1 MVVAF
6 VAATAPGRGLVR
18 NARAL
23 TRACRFGEF
32 RSAPGGRTV
41 ASMRE
46 IATVTGS
53 ASAITLAATFRRSAR
68 LFADRVAVVG
78 PDRRLTYR
86 ELDERSTR
94 LANAL
99 TQSEILG
106 GDRIAVLSS
115 PRPEFI
121 ELYMAAAKV
130 GVTVVALNTRLH
142 PQELAYCIGLGSP
155 RLLFA
160 AADQRPAVGAVGD
173 ALVEID
179 DVLYFGDEDRGYE
192 EFLTT
197 GGVQEPQADPAPEAI
212 HNVLFTS
219 GTTGRPKG
227 AMISQRAAAVR
238 AYRTA
243 HWFDLG
249 PEDGFV
255 GWLPLFHCGGDEPL
269 YATLLSGGKVATFDR
284 PDPEAM
290 FAAIEHERLTWTLL
304 LPGVITNFLHHPRR
318 ADYDLS
324 SLRFA
329 IGYANMMPQVVK
341 AFTAAVAEFWDAFG
355 QTESSFLVAYGHV
368 GRHEAPTFRKQPTP
382 LLDIRIVDE
391 AMRELPP
398 GSPGECVVRGP
409 SVMSGYLG
417 DPEATAEALRGGWL
431 HTGDVLVR
439 HDDGTLAYVDRKKY
453 LIKTGGEN
461 VYPAEVEAA
470 LTAHPAVQEV
480 CVVGVP
486 DDYWG
491 ETIKAFVVVGA
502 GASVEAAELVQW
514 CRGRLSGYKRPRYV
528 QFVPAAEIP
537 RSTTGKVLR
546 HELATL
552 PVTEDQRVD

>member
-1 MVVAF
+1 MHPER
-6 VAATAPGRGLVR
+6 AAQLA
-18 NARAL
+18 AQ
-23 TRACRFGEF
+23 
-32 RSAPGGRTV
+32 
-41 ASMRE
+41 
-46 IATVTGS
+46 S
-53 ASAITLAATFRRSAR
+53 ASAITLAAIFRRSAR

-99 TQSEILG
+99 TQARIVE
-106 GDRIAVLSS
+106 GDRVAVLSS
-115 PRPEFI
+115 PRPEFV

-142 PQELAYCIGLGSP
+142 PQELAYCIGLGTP

-160 AADQRPAVGAVGD
+160 AADQRPAVSAVG
-173 ALVEID
+173 AASSELG
-179 DVLYFGDEDRGYE
+179 DVLYFGGEDQGYE
-192 EFLTT
+192 QFLAT
-197 GGVQEPQADPAPEAI
+197 GGVQEPEADPAPESI

-243 HWFDLG
+243 QWFDLG

-290 FAAIEHERLTWTLL
+290 FKAIEQERLTWTLL

-368 GRHEAPTFRKQPTP
+368 ARHAEPTFRKQPTP
-382 LLDIRIVDE
+382 LLDIRIVDDD
-391 AMRELPP
+391 MHELPP

-491 ETIKAFVVVGA
+491 ETIKAIVVVNA
-502 GASVEAAELVQW
+502 GDSVEAPDLVKW
-514 CRGRLSGYKRPRYV
+514 CRERLSSYKRPRYV
-528 QFVPAAEIP
+528 QFVPAAEMP
-537 RSTTGKVLR
+537 RSTTGKLLR